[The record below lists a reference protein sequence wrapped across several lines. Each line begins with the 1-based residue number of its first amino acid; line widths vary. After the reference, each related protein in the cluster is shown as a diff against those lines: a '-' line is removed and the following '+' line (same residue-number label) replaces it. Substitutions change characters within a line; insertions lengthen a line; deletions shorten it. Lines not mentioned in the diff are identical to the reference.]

1 LKSAIHCGITLAE
14 YNEMT
19 PYELTIIIEA
29 VNEKRQMENDNNIAL
44 VWLGENLHRSKKL
57 PSLDKLLGKDNTPVK
72 KHMTD
77 DEMLEMVKKLNAQFG
92 GSVG

>member
-1 LKSAIHCGITLAE
+1 
-14 YNEMT
+14 MT

-29 VNEKRQMENDNNIAL
+29 TNEKRQMENDDKVTL

-72 KHMTD
+72 KQMTD
-77 DEMLEMVKKLNAQFG
+77 DEMLEQVKKLNALFG
-92 GSVG
+92 GKVE